1 MFLSAGAGKMYPTTL
16 VSILYHTTPVL
27 IQFQAPHGRTQGG
40 VDGFERP
47 PPLPYARSPSPLE
60 FFFISRTSNL
70 HPCQWHIQGG
80 GGGGVG
86 VLRVL
91 EHPPRSKL

>member
-1 MFLSAGAGKMYPTTL
+1 MTWAYAGG
-16 VSILYHTTPVL
+16 
-27 IQFQAPHGRTQGG
+27 GGGGGG

-47 PPLPYARSPSPLE
+47 PPSPMRGHLHHWK
-60 FFFISRTSNL
+60 FFIISRTSNL

-80 GGGGVG
+80 GGGGG
-86 VLRVL
+86 VLWVL